1 MIMKRFAGLL
11 TLVLAGFAN
20 LSRAADASSL
30 KLPQGAEV
38 AIVVFEDMQCPDCAR
53 AYPVVRAA
61 AKAHDIPLV
70 LYEFP
75 LRQHNWAFEAAI
87 YAKFFDAK
95 SEKLGD
101 QFRSNVFLNQ
111 ASIAPDSLRALAE
124 KFAQDHGVE
133 LPPSI
138 DPDGNFKR
146 KIQADYELG
155 QRIGLKYTPT
165 VFVIRRGAVSTDFVE
180 VPDRSKLDGIIENML
195 QKANPPPPVQKASVK
210 YPLIYGANR

>member
-1 MIMKRFAGLL
+1 MKRFALL

-20 LSRAADASSL
+20 SSHAADASSL
-30 KLPQGAEV
+30 KVPQGAEV

-53 AYPVVRAA
+53 AYPVVREAA
-61 AKAHDIPLV
+61 SSHGVPLV

-75 LRQHNWAFEAAI
+75 LRQHNWAFEAAV

-101 QFRSNVFLNQ
+101 QFRAYVFLNQ
-111 ASIAPDSLRALAE
+111 ASIVPDSLRAVAE
-124 KFAQDHGVE
+124 KFAQDHGAE
-133 LPPSI
+133 LPASV
-138 DPDGNFKR
+138 DPDGSFKR

-155 QRIGLKYTPT
+155 QHIGLKYTPT

-180 VPDRSKLDGIIENML
+180 VPDRSKLDRIIEDML
-195 QKANPPPPVQKASVK
+195 QKANPPGSVKKASVR
-210 YPLIYGANR
+210 YPVYSWS